1 MRSLVSVRSFGEIAA
16 EDDDIRRY
24 FVQTPVFQELMS
36 NARQVVL
43 GRKGSGKTALYL
55 ALIDRAGQQ
64 GYFAYGL
71 TFRDYPWA
79 LHTKYVYEQGT
90 QYERYLPSWRFLALM
105 QIFKTLLTE
114 EQRPLRY
121 TGGTARGA
129 LAGVERFIQAN
140 WGVLDFDHKKTFPS
154 AGFRLDSIS
163 VDPQIAG
170 FGLGGVSVKR
180 ASGGLGETL
189 PRLNEW
195 LWHVLRAVSSSA
207 PTVFVLFDEL
217 DAGFDATNPDYSD
230 RLVGLLLAV
239 RALTRDFQADRMP
252 FRIVA
257 FLRTDIFDT
266 LHFGDKNKL
275 TDANSILLAWNTALR
290 YEGSSLKQLIDQR
303 IREELALSAKDRDP
317 WSKAF
322 DGEVMRGTQHKFHHM
337 AARSYLRPR
346 DLIKF
351 CNAALDGA
359 KRRIRTSIP
368 PADRITNNDVTASR
382 KVYSKYFLNELD
394 DEIAPI
400 DREWKDYLEIL
411 RRIGAMRFS
420 ADAFRKAYAATR
432 KRITYRLNEEEV
444 LAFLYQYSIIGFE
457 RAVGGAGLVEHFRY
471 QDEPVRFNPEARAFL
486 VHRALKEALELR
498 EAGEAVDD
506 IA

>member
-1 MRSLVSVRSFGEIAA
+1 MVRSFGEIAA

-24 FVQTPVFQELMS
+24 FVQTPVFQDLMS
-36 NARQVVL
+36 NAKQVVL

-55 ALIDRAGQQ
+55 ALVDRAGQQ

-79 LHTKYVYEQGT
+79 LHSKYAYEEGT
-90 QYERYLPSWRFLALM
+90 QYERFLPSWRFLALM

-114 EQRPLRY
+114 ERRAERY
-121 TGGTARGA
+121 KDAGAKAA
-129 LAGVERFIQAN
+129 LASVEKFIQSN

-154 AGFRLDSIS
+154 AGFRLESVT
-163 VDPQIAG
+163 VDPQFAG
-170 FGLGGVSVKR
+170 YGLGGVSVKR
-180 ASGGLGETL
+180 GSGALGETL

-195 LWHVLRAVSSSA
+195 LWHALKTVSAVA

-217 DAGFDATNPDYSD
+217 DAGFDAKNADYAD

-239 RALTRDFQADRMP
+239 RALTRDFQGESMP
-252 FRIVA
+252 FRVVA
-257 FLRTDIFDT
+257 FLRTDIFDG

-275 TDANSILLAWNTALR
+275 TDSNSVLLAWNQDLA

-303 IREELALSAKDRDP
+303 IREQLSVPARDRDP
-317 WSKAF
+317 WGRAF
-322 DGEVMRGTQHKFHHM
+322 DDEVMRGTQHKFHHM

-351 CNAALDGA
+351 CNAALDEA
-359 KRRIRTSIP
+359 KRRMSLGAAPTDLISN
-368 PADRITNNDVTASR
+368 DDVTASR
-382 KVYSKYFLNELD
+382 RVYSKYFLNELD
-394 DEIAPI
+394 DEIAPVE
-400 DREWKDYLEIL
+400 REWKDYLEVL
-411 RRIGAMRFS
+411 RRIGAMRFTG
-420 ADAFRKAYAATR
+420 DAFKKAYTATR
-432 KRITYRLNEEEV
+432 KRVEFSLTEEEM
-444 LAFLYQYSIIGFE
+444 LAFLYRYSIVGFE

-471 QDEPVRFNPEARAFL
+471 QDEAVRFNPEARGFL
-486 VHRALKEALELR
+486 VHRGLKEALELR

>member
-1 MRSLVSVRSFGEIAA
+1 M
-16 EDDDIRRY
+16 
-24 FVQTPVFQELMS
+24 
-36 NARQVVL
+36 VL

-55 ALIDRAGQQ
+55 ALIDRAEEQ

-79 LHTKYVYEQGT
+79 LHTKYVYEEGT
-90 QYERYLPSWRFLALM
+90 QYEWFLPSWRFLALM

-114 EQRPLRY
+114 EQRSQRY
-121 TGGTARGA
+121 TNPAAKAA
-129 LAGVERFIQAN
+129 LSGVEKFIQAN

-154 AGFRLDSIS
+154 AGFRVDSIT
-163 VDPQIAG
+163 VDPKVAG
-170 FGLGGVSVKR
+170 FGLGGVSVRR
-180 ASGGLGETL
+180 ANGALGETL

-195 LWHVLRAVSSSA
+195 LWHALKTVKASA
-207 PTVFVLFDEL
+207 PKVFVLFDEL
-217 DAGFDATNPDYSD
+217 DAGFDAKNPDYSD

-239 RALTRDFQADRMP
+239 RALTRDFQNDSMP
-252 FRIVA
+252 FRVVA
-257 FLRTDIFDT
+257 FLRTDIFDG

-275 TDANSILLAWNTALR
+275 TDANSVLLAWNESLR

-303 IREELALSAKDRDP
+303 IREELELPPRDRDP

-322 DGEVMRGTQHKFHHM
+322 DGDVMRGTQHKFHHM
-337 AARSYLRPR
+337 SGRSYLRPR

-351 CNAALDGA
+351 CNAALDEA
-359 KRRIRTSIP
+359 KRRIKTGAS
-368 PADRITNNDVTASR
+368 PADRISDDDVTASR

-394 DEIAPI
+394 DEIAPV
-400 DREWKDYLEIL
+400 DRDWKDYLEVL
-411 RRIGAMRFS
+411 RRIGAMRFTS
-420 ADAFRKAYAATR
+420 DAFKKAYIATR
-432 KRITYRLNEEEV
+432 KRVEFGLAEEEV
-444 LAFLYQYSIIGFE
+444 LAFLYRYSIIGFE

-471 QDEPVRFNPEARAFL
+471 QDEAVRFNPEARGFL

-498 EAGEAVDD
+498 DSGEAVDD